1 MSFVTNKMTKLI
13 FLTDYISI
21 LFFYKWKNVFC
32 HILEIMNFWK
42 KVDEELS
49 YLGKTRKELANAIG
63 FDVTNISFGIKRNS
77 VPAAD
82 TALKVA
88 RFLGVSIGYLLDMD
102 EDLQHPAANSQ
113 LLEIYNKLRHF
124 SPTDL
129 NAILAIVSALNEK
142 Y

>member
-1 MSFVTNKMTKLI
+1 MSLVKCQNS
-13 FLTDYISI
+13 FLKIDYISI
-21 LFFYKWKNVFC
+21 FTFYKFKNIFC
-32 HILEIMNFWK
+32 HLFESMNFWK

-88 RFLGVSIGYLLDMD
+88 RFLGVSLDYLLDMNESKD
-102 EDLQHPAANSQ
+102 QSSLNPQISEIENRLRRFSQ
-113 LLEIYNKLRHF
+113 N
-124 SPTDL
+124 DL